1 MAGGVSPN
9 HARTLAFGITVLVA
23 LGAAVWYGTW
33 QHARGGANE
42 QPQNRGTVAGL
53 TTYAVPSADFSLAVP
68 QSWRTFTAEEAFA
81 DSAAL
86 DQLTRE
92 NPEFAQFRD
101 ALSDPRSPMKLIA
114 VDPNVRGGFA
124 TNANVIAQ
132 DVPDDFSFEDFVRE
146 SAAEIRTLEGMT
158 TGLQSKVVDLPA
170 GRAQRLT
177 YEGHFT
183 FDGQERSI
191 ATLQYGLVADGWN
204 YVITFTTLPE
214 LTDGYESDFE
224 RSIGS
229 FSTGD

>member
-1 MAGGVSPN
+1 MAAGVSPN
-9 HARTLAFGITVLVA
+9 LARTLAFGMTILLAIT
-23 LGAAVWYGTW
+23 GAVYYGSW
-33 QHARGGANE
+33 RHARGPANQDPE
-42 QPQNRGTVAGL
+42 QLATIDGF
-53 TTYAVPSADFSLAVP
+53 TTYAVPSAKFSMAVP

-81 DSAAL
+81 DSGAL

-101 ALSDPRSPMKLIA
+101 VLSDPRSPMKLIA
-114 VDPNVRGGFA
+114 IDPNVRGGFA

-146 SAAEIRTLEGMT
+146 SEAELRALEGMT
-158 TGLQSKVVDLPA
+158 TGLQSKTVDLRA
-170 GRAQRLT
+170 GKAQRLT

-183 FDGQERSI
+183 FSGQERSI
-191 ATLQYGLVADGWN
+191 ATLQYGLVADGWT

-214 LTDGYESDFE
+214 FADEYENDFE